1 MSTNFQIE
9 VKKSNGHLHVI
20 PRGDF
25 DGNSAWELVNLLH
38 EQYDGEGQV
47 VIDTRNLRNMCPF
60 GCSTFRCRLNQSRL
74 PSNRLSF
81 KGEKGYEIA
90 PEGSKVVVSHK
101 KHRCRC
107 NGNCANC
114 PCAGEKKTSQ

>member
-9 VKKSNGHLHVI
+9 VKKSNGHLLVI
-20 PRGDF
+20 PRGNF

-38 EQYDGEGQV
+38 EQYDGKGQV
-47 VIDTRNLRNMCPF
+47 VIDTRNLREMCPF

-81 KGEKGYEIA
+81 KGKKGYDIA

-101 KHRCRC
+101 KHRCR
-107 NGNCANC
+107 NKGNCVNC
-114 PCAGEKKTSQ
+114 PCSGEKNPIQ

>member
-9 VKKSNGHLHVI
+9 VKKSNGRLLVV

-38 EQYDGEGQV
+38 EQYDGKGQV
-47 VIDTRNLRNMCPF
+47 VIDTRNLREMCPF

-81 KGEKGYEIA
+81 KGKKGYDIA
-90 PEGSKVVVSHK
+90 PEGSKVVGSQK

-107 NGNCANC
+107 KGNCAKC
-114 PCAGEKKTSQ
+114 PCSGEKNPIQ